1 MSQLCL
7 KNYAHLLS
15 LSLSLSLSLKQ
26 KVVLRNFEPSK
37 LSPYLFEFLNIFE
50 LLTFRIVKS

>member
-15 LSLSLSLSLKQ
+15 LSLKLKQ

-37 LSPYLFEFLNIFE
+37 LSPYLFEFLNIFG